1 MGDGAQGP
9 APSSCSRIKT
19 SVMGAKKIAEAVISF
34 LLLSNFFFISL
45 LCSNFFYPGLFAL
58 VHFCLQLVSVSFELQ
73 YLDLFYNFK
82 AFRKP
87 CKYKVWQVWKKSKL
101 NSFLCI
107 PFLMFDQG
115 FGIPGLI
122 KVIKCNQRAFNFGGS
137 FQIEQPSLS
146 KIRAIFRN

>member
-19 SVMGAKKIAEAVISF
+19 SVMGAKKLQKQLSVFCSCPIFSSF
-34 LLLSNFFFISL
+34 LYFVPIFFIQDCLPWYIFVYSL
-45 LCSNFFYPGLFAL
+45 FQSPLNFNILIFFIT
-58 VHFCLQLVSVSFELQ
+58 S
-73 YLDLFYNFK
+73 
-82 AFRKP
+82 KP
-87 CKYKVWQVWKKSKL
+87 FVNLANIRSGRYGKKSKL